1 MALTQVQK
9 RMIFQDTVIFTI
21 GLGEEGR
28 SQILPRVLNGCYSGV
43 TTSADDLAGVQSF
56 LNSIDL
62 NVKTVVEEIV
72 EKIWNISDESFPE
85 GS

>member
-21 GLGEEGR
+21 GGVGSSR
-28 SQILPRVLNGCYSGV
+28 ILPRVLNGCYSGI

-56 LNSIDL
+56 LNTIAL
-62 NVKTVVEEIV
+62 NVDVVVAEIV
-72 EKIWNISDESFPE
+72 DRIRDVSDESFPE

>member
-1 MALTQVQK
+1 MLTQVQK

-21 GLGEEGR
+21 GGEGASR
-28 SQILPRVLNGCYSGV
+28 ILSRVINGCYSGV

-56 LNSIDL
+56 LNSIQL

-72 EKIWNISDESFPE
+72 DRIRDISDESFPE
-85 GS
+85 